1 MIPARVAATRNSR
14 SATVPD
20 YLLILLAAVVV
31 IALAVYAAQLWRTV
45 WARQRQ
51 QAEVLNSQRQR
62 LHDDLRV
69 LASSLLDGQLPLIE
83 GAIRIKVLLDNY
95 DSSLSLAPQT
105 QVFQQLYDATV
116 DVPTHENWKALS
128 RDERRH
134 HEARFAEL
142 SEAHDQQAREAARW
156 LLDEGL
162 ASRL

>member
-1 MIPARVAATRNSR
+1 MG
-14 SATVPD
+14 PD
-20 YLLILLAAVVV
+20 SLLILAVLVV
-31 IALAVYAAQLWRTV
+31 GALTVYAAYLWRQV

-51 QAEVLNSQRQR
+51 QAEVGLALRQR

-95 DSSLSLAPQT
+95 DSALSLTPHT
-105 QVFQQLYDATV
+105 QVFQQLYQATAH
-116 DVPTHENWKALS
+116 VPTHAGWKALS
-128 RDERRH
+128 RDERRQ

-142 SEAHDQQAREAARW
+142 SEAYQQQAHDAARW

-162 ASRL
+162 AARP

>member
-1 MIPARVAATRNSR
+1 ME
-14 SATVPD
+14 PD
-20 YLLILLAAVVV
+20 SLLILAVLVV
-31 IALAVYAAQLWRTV
+31 GALAVYAAYLWRQV

-51 QAEVLNSQRQR
+51 QAEVDLALRQR

-95 DSSLSLAPQT
+95 DSALSLTPHT
-105 QVFQQLYDATV
+105 QVFQQLYQATAH
-116 DVPTHENWKALS
+116 VPTHAGWKALS
-128 RDERRH
+128 RDERRQ

-142 SEAHDQQAREAARW
+142 SEAYQQQAHDAARW

-162 ASRL
+162 AARP